1 MAVVTGTST
10 LNGGFNQAVSSGLV
24 QPQILSAAINLT
36 TQYTNGTGAGQ
47 IDLLYAKRLTF
58 VASTPQTPDLN
69 AMPTIDGAT
78 SAFVRIREFYA
89 RLVTLTVDF
98 NAIFG
103 GAAAN
108 PWAALWGTTGL
119 HTLMAG
125 SVFALS
131 DPTTVGASKGYIV
144 SGTSKNLKIDPGGNV
159 IVLDLIIAG
168 CSAAS

>member
-1 MAVVTGTST
+1 MAVVIGTST
-10 LNGGFNQAVSSGLV
+10 LSGGFNQTVSTGLV
-24 QPQILSAAINLT
+24 QSQTLAAGIALT

-47 IDLLYAKRLTF
+47 VDLLYAKRLTF
-58 VASTPQTPDLN
+58 VASTPQTLDLN
-69 AMPTIDGAT
+69 ALPTIDGAT

-108 PWAALWGTTGL
+108 PWAAKWGTTGL
-119 HTLMAG
+119 DTLMAG
-125 SVFALS
+125 SILAFS

-144 SGTSKNLKIDPGGNV
+144 SGTSKNVKIDPGGNV